1 MKPVSS
7 ATQGWFVGRLPDGW
21 FSGPPEITYDR
32 DEILVIGILP
42 DPEGAGEDAE
52 TRAAARLAR
61 IESFREETR
70 QQRIRIAAA
79 AEDKFGR
86 KVAWGAECGGERVV
100 FTTLSIP
107 VMTRLRM
114 KERAVLDTLV
124 EANVA
129 RSRSEAL
136 AWCVQLVREHEGD
149 WIEPSVALALFGRSR
164 VPGRGFAH
172 RRAPVR
178 AERHDRSRDGQ
189 GRRPHARRGAAPRA
203 G

>member
-1 MKPVSS
+1 MKPVSGT
-7 ATQGWFVGRLPDGW
+7 TQGWFVGRLPDGW

-32 DEILVIGILP
+32 DEILVIGSLP

-86 KVAWGAECGGERVV
+86 KVAWGVECGGERVV

-114 KERAVLDTLV
+114 KERGVLDTLV

-149 WIEPSVALALFGRSR
+149 WIEQLRDALGHVDEA
-164 VPGRGFAH
+164 
-172 RRAPVR
+172 RAAGP
-178 AERHDRSRDGQ
+178 E
-189 GRRPHARRGAAPRA
+189 ARTS
-203 G
+203 